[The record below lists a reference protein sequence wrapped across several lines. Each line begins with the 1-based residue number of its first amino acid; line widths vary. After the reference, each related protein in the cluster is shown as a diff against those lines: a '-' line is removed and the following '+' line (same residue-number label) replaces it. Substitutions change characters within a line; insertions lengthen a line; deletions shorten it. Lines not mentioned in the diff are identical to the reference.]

1 MSLESEIEE
10 GEVVNGLPVLAEEPG
25 KSVVSAAPTLLP
37 AKQAAAMAAG
47 SFAVGAATMAL
58 AHRRKV
64 KKAVKRRKKKG
75 GGGVIGE
82 VIGSNSFLVDVHL
95 LKRN

>member
-10 GEVVNGLPVLAEEPG
+10 GEVVDGLPVLADQP
-25 KSVVSAAPTLLP
+25 KAVVSAAPTLLP

-75 GGGVIGE
+75 GGVIGE